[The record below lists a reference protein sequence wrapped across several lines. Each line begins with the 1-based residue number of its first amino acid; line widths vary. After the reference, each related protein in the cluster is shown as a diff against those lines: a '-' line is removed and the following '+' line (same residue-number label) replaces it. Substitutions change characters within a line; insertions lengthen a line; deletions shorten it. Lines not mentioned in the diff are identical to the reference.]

1 MAETYAGLR
10 WRLIDG
16 LIAAGR
22 VLRLGRIAKAQPY
35 LLLLPAVLLVTL
47 LAVGLVW
54 LGWLSI
60 HSYDTFLMK
69 VGGISAEQYLLLFE
83 PPSGPFY
90 QRTLVRTLGLSLT
103 VTAGAVLLGLP
114 VAYVIIRTP
123 SRALRVTLLVLLLV
137 PFLMGEIVRTF
148 AWYLILANRGAVGW
162 LAALFGIED
171 GGLLGTSFGVFIG
184 MMQVSTPLATLLIM
198 PAMRR
203 IDPNLERAAATLGAT
218 PARIWAHIIVPLSWP
233 GIVAAII
240 VVLLLNIA
248 EYDMPAILGLGRL
261 PFVANVIGDIYRLQ
275 QNLYLGSAFSLLLL
289 VVSTLLVVV
298 PGVLFLGWLRIRRAR
313 RAAP

>member
-1 MAETYAGLR
+1 MAERYAGLR
-10 WRLIDG
+10 WRLIDA

-22 VLRLGRIAKAQPY
+22 ILRPGRLGRFQPY
-35 LLLLPAVLLVTL
+35 VLMLPAILLVTF
-47 LAVGLVW
+47 LAVGLVY

-60 HSYDTFLMK
+60 HAYDTFLMK
-69 VGGISAEQYLLLFE
+69 AGGVSAEQYLLLFE

-90 QRTLVRTLGLSLT
+90 QQTLARTLALSLT

-114 VAYVIIRTP
+114 LAYVIIRTP
-123 SRALRVTLLVLLLV
+123 RRALRVALLVLLLV

-148 AWYLILANRGAVGW
+148 AWYLILANRGMAGW
-162 LAALFGIED
+162 IAGLFGIAD
-171 GGLLGTSFGVFIG
+171 GGLLGTPLGVFIG

-203 IDPNLERAAATLGAT
+203 IDPNLERAAATLGAS
-218 PARIWAHIIVPLSWP
+218 PPRIWAHVVIPLSWP
-233 GIVAAII
+233 GIVAATI

-289 VVSTLLVVV
+289 VVSTLVVVV
-298 PGVLFLGWLRIRRAR
+298 PGLLFLGWLRLRRKR
-313 RAAP
+313 RVMA

>member
-1 MAETYAGLR
+1 MAETYTGLR

-16 LIAAGR
+16 LIATGR
-22 VLRLGRIAKAQPY
+22 VLRLGRLVPVQPY
-35 LLLLPAVLLVTL
+35 LLLLPAVLLVSL
-47 LAVGLVW
+47 LAAGLVW

-60 HSYDTFLMK
+60 HAYDTFLMRA
-69 VGGISAEQYLLLFE
+69 GAISAEQYRLLFE

-90 QRTLVRTLGLSLT
+90 QQTLLRTLLLSLT

-123 SRALRVTLLVLLLV
+123 SRVLRVALLVLLLV

-148 AWYLILANRGAVGW
+148 AWYLILANKGAVGW
-162 LAALFGIED
+162 LASLFGIED
-171 GGLLGTSFGVFIG
+171 GGLLGTAFGVFIG

-203 IDPNLERAAATLGAT
+203 IDPNLERAAATLGAS
-218 PARIWAHIIVPLSWP
+218 PARIWANIIIPLCWP
-233 GIVAAII
+233 GIVAAVI

-289 VVSTLLVVV
+289 VVSTLVVVV
-298 PGVLFLGWLRIRRAR
+298 PGLAFLGWLRIRRAR
-313 RAAP
+313 RGPA

>member
-203 IDPNLERAAATLGAT
+203 ISLK
-218 PARIWAHIIVPLSWP
+218 V
-233 GIVAAII
+233 
-240 VVLLLNIA
+240 
-248 EYDMPAILGLGRL
+248 
-261 PFVANVIGDIYRLQ
+261 
-275 QNLYLGSAFSLLLL
+275 LGS
-289 VVSTLLVVV
+289 TTET
-298 PGVLFLGWLRIRRAR
+298 
-313 RAAP
+313 

>member
-1 MAETYAGLR
+1 MAETYTGLR

-22 VLRLGRIAKAQPY
+22 VLRPGRIAKAQPY
-35 LLLLPAVLLVTL
+35 LLLLPAVLLVSF
-47 LAVGLVW
+47 LAVGLLW

-60 HSYDTFLMK
+60 HAYDTFLMQAGK
-69 VGGISAEQYLLLFE
+69 ISAEQYALLFE

-90 QRTLVRTLGLSLT
+90 QQTLLRTLALSLT

-123 SRALRVTLLVLLLV
+123 SRALRVALLVLLLV

-162 LAALFGIED
+162 VASLFGIED
-171 GGLLGTSFGVFIG
+171 GGLLGTPIGVFVG

-203 IDPNLERAAATLGAT
+203 IDPNLERAAATLGAS
-218 PARIWAHIIVPLSWP
+218 PARIWANVIVPLSWP

-298 PGVLFLGWLRIRRAR
+298 PGLLFLGWLRFRRAR
-313 RAAP
+313 RAAA